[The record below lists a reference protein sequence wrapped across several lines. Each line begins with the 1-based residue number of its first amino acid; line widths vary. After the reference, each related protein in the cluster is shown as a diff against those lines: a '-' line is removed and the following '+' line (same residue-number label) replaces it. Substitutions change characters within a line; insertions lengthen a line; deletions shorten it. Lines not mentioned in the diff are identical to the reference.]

1 MGALG
6 RLVMLMM
13 PITPRFVVGWVA
25 KRYVAGPDLE
35 SALQVMR
42 SMKPQGACFTL
53 DVLGEEIT
61 SLEEANFF
69 VNEYNRAL
77 DAIIAEDMDANISLK
92 PTAFGLLIDEE
103 QALEN
108 IEKITRIA
116 SNNNIFVRLD
126 MEDNRV
132 TQSTIDIVIEMH
144 NRGLTNIGTVLQ
156 SRLFRTGEDITS
168 LSSKLGGNSDVRI
181 CKGIYLEPED
191 IAHTKYH
198 DIVLATNK
206 AIEDL
211 LDAGAYTAIAS
222 HDIPVIDHSIAALED
237 RGMGPKIDDPR
248 GNAGPV
254 RSGKGPGYEFQ
265 FLLGVRGNI
274 RRKLAKE
281 GHLTRVYIPYGS
293 RWYEYSM
300 RRLRENP
307 DVAWHVAKSI
317 IMPWTNRR

>member
-42 SMKPQGACFTL
+42 SMKSQGACFTL

-61 SLEEANFF
+61 SLEEANFI

-92 PTAFGLLIDEE
+92 PTAFGLLIDEK

>member
-92 PTAFGLLIDEE
+92 PTAFGLLIDEK

-281 GHLTRVYIPYGS
+281 GHLTRIYIPYGS

>member
-42 SMKPQGACFTL
+42 SMKSQGACFTL

-69 VNEYNRAL
+69 VNEYHRAL

-116 SNNNIFVRLD
+116 SKNNIFVRLD

-168 LSSKLGGNSDVRI
+168 LSSILGGNSDVRI

-222 HDIPVIDHSIAALED
+222 HDILVIDHSIAALED
-237 RGMGPKIDDPR
+237 RGMGPTIDDPR
-248 GNAGPV
+248 GNAGPE

-281 GHLTRVYIPYGS
+281 GHRTRVYIPYGS

>member
-42 SMKPQGACFTL
+42 SMKSQGACFTL

-92 PTAFGLLIDEE
+92 PTAFGLLIDEK

-281 GHLTRVYIPYGS
+281 GHLTRIYIPYGS

>member
-42 SMKPQGACFTL
+42 SMKYQGACFTL

-69 VNEYNRAL
+69 VNEYHRAL

-92 PTAFGLLIDEE
+92 PTAFGLLIDEK

-116 SNNNIFVRLD
+116 SKNNIFVRLD

-206 AIEDL
+206 AIDDL

-222 HDIPVIDHSIAALED
+222 HDIPVIDHSIAALEN
-237 RGMGPKIDDPR
+237 RGMGPSMDDPR

-254 RSGKGPGYEFQ
+254 RIGKGPGYEFQ

-274 RRKLAKE
+274 RRKLAIE

>member
-92 PTAFGLLIDEE
+92 PTAFGLLIDEK

-237 RGMGPKIDDPR
+237 RGMDPKIDDPR